1 MMEQHD
7 GGFQIVINC
16 ILHAAILMTILGVF
30 FISYISPVEDKQY
43 RKEISSVFDKELTSS
58 LDKLAGTEKKIVL
71 QSIDQIPI
79 DTLKKLFSDKSKE
92 VQVNNRWLQIT
103 IWTVVAFLYIVLAA
117 LLILYYT
124 HCGSRFNFG
133 HILLENIIIFLC
145 VGAIELSFFMFIA
158 SRYIPVDPS
167 LIAVTFVETVKKNF
181 NK

>member
-1 MMEQHD
+1 MIAQHD

-30 FISYISPVEDKQY
+30 FINYISPVEDKQY
-43 RKEISSVFDKELTSS
+43 RKEISSIFNHELTSS
-58 LDKLAGTEKKIVL
+58 LDKLTGVQKQIALK
-71 QSIDQIPI
+71 SIDQMPM
-79 DTLKKLFSDKSKE
+79 DSLKKIFSEKSKE
-92 VQVNNRWLQIT
+92 VQVNNQWLQIT
-103 IWTVVAFLYIVLAA
+103 IWSVVAFLYIVLAA

-167 LIAVTFVETVKKNF
+167 LIAVTFVETIKKSF
-181 NK
+181 NQ